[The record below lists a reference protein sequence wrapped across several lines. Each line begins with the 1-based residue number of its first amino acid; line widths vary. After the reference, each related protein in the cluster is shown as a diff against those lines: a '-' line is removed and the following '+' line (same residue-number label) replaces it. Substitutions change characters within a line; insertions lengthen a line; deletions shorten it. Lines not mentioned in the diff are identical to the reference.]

1 MEGTCS
7 REERKQSGDSR
18 HFNFPFRHLIN
29 IWREVPDVVWLCRWP
44 VPGLPASRI
53 LHAAP
58 KGMATFPCRPAP
70 VTARPVGTSLVV
82 AGMMGMWRMEAG
94 GGTSRRGAVGDAG
107 LKSTEESHR
116 ATTGLSGTSR
126 RQQRVWARKTNEKR
140 PNHSE
145 MEWAVECDFYVR

>member
-1 MEGTCS
+1 M
-7 REERKQSGDSR
+7 
-18 HFNFPFRHLIN
+18 
-29 IWREVPDVVWLCRWP
+29 
-44 VPGLPASRI
+44 
-53 LHAAP
+53 
-58 KGMATFPCRPAP
+58 
-70 VTARPVGTSLVV
+70 VV

-107 LKSTEESHR
+107 LKSTEESQR